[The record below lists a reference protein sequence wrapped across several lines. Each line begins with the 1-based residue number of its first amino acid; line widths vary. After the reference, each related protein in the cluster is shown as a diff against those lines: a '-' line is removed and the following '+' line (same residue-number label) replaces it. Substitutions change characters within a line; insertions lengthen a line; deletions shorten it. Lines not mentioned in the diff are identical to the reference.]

1 MQHTLPPPHLGDGYN
16 AVFLMLSLKP
26 NGSFGTLTL
35 SRQRLPKVTGL
46 VAAHPGLSPS
56 SSKEIPL
63 WTRTSTSTSPLAALC
78 RERSKISWVDLT
90 SHSFPLLSS
99 AQPPAIFKPKATG
112 KQRFAALYSDRN
124 RHCSYFYPPGY
135 TMRVQVTTSSN
146 KYIPKRVKKP
156 L

>member
-1 MQHTLPPPHLGDGYN
+1 MP
-16 AVFLMLSLKP
+16 SLKP

-46 VAAHPGLSPS
+46 VAAHTGSSPS
-56 SSKEIPL
+56 SSKKIPL
-63 WTRTSTSTSPLAALC
+63 WTHTSISTSPLAALC
-78 RERSKISWVDLT
+78 RERSKISRVDLT
-90 SHSFPLLSS
+90 SHSFPLLSN

-112 KQRFAALYSDRN
+112 KQSFGVLYSDRN
-124 RHCSYFYPPGY
+124 RHCSYFYPADY
-135 TMRVQVTTSSN
+135 TMRVQVTTGSN